1 MAKITDPDN
10 LYYASYTQGISIDPT
25 TANNGLPANML
36 IDYENK
42 RFALT
47 APRYGTIAAGLSSE
61 MVGYGATGGV
71 TGQALYSK
79 FKNIWKEDPVAIRFP
94 FPMEAITPESFEFI
108 NGWLP
113 DDTTVD
119 SANSSSFITRK
130 LIKDTGW
137 AERTTGGLIS
147 RRYFGTIT
155 LGANALGP
163 AGITTVYYNSVNP
176 GIQTSLIIDT
186 SGSIDTAFNTINF
199 NGTVGNGNTFSDAPY
214 FYTGDAVVYQ
224 TDGTGGEPVAGITTN
239 GIYYIRYYSDGTVPT
254 GVGHSFTLH
263 PTRQDALDGTNTVGL
278 TGSNT
283 GETITFTAAG
293 VPEELFFGITE
304 EGSFANEPIQFYATD
319 NDDGST
325 VLYNRDNFYE
335 IFVREEGKTY
345 SKQNI
350 GDIGVSQLNY
360 QAYRFPLSSATDIN
374 ITVVDGN
381 GSTTGIATA
390 AYAGI
395 GISFYQ
401 TPQSF
406 TVAGQPRNFNIV
418 INANQQPLR
427 TVYSKVQYLLR
438 QPIRVNSGI
447 GGTDINSLSGVGY
460 NNGNGAQN
468 EFDNSFRYGAVQ
480 RPLLEFVGDV
490 LQARLVDDIFDF
502 SGTGVDSD
510 NLGNLGVYISN
521 VAAADINNVKYYDNT
536 GTQREELFT
545 ATVNLTFNNNLFGD
559 SDGKFWVFYDS
570 PDTSSEVIPGLS
582 TAISLDAGSDGVT
595 PGIVGNSFDVGDG
608 VNHPFVTGQKV
619 VAIGQQSDPG
629 VGFAMTVSY
638 DPTSLGAGG
647 QGITSY
653 TYYLNVVKS
662 AGVEQLYS
670 DITESGTAPNVVGV
684 GATTTFRLHNSYSD
698 AVANNFAGIN
708 TIALTAQAAVGV
720 VTFRQID
727 VNFSENN
734 ATIVQTGDVAGTGV
748 GANAFMDGIDIPS
761 DGNVVFSFDYDS
773 NDQRNR
779 TPATDAAIRV
789 VAVGLQTGQYAF
801 AQADIARAKGQ
812 SVSVTGALERVYS
825 NPA

>member
-1 MAKITDPDN
+1 MAKIVDPDN
-10 LYYASYTQGISIDPT
+10 LFYSEYTSGTSIDPS
-25 TANNGLPANML
+25 TALNGGPANML

-47 APRYGTIAAGLSSE
+47 APRYGTVGTGISE

-71 TGQALYSK
+71 SGQALYSK

-119 SANSSSFITRK
+119 SGNSTAFITRK
-130 LIKDTGW
+130 LIKDAGW
-137 AERTTGGLIS
+137 AERTTGGNIA

-163 AGITTVYYNSVNP
+163 AGITTVYYNAVNP

-186 SGSIDTAFNTINF
+186 SGSIVTVDNAIVFD
-199 NGTVGNGNTFSDAPY
+199 GTVGNENTFSDAPY

-224 TDGTGGEPVAGITTN
+224 TDGTGGEPVTGITTN
-239 GIYYIRYYSDGTVPT
+239 GIYYIRYLPDGTVPT

-278 TGSNT
+278 TGSNA
-283 GETITFTAAG
+283 GETIRFTAAG
-293 VPEELFFGITE
+293 VPEEFFFGVTE

-319 NDDGST
+319 SDDGST

-350 GDIGVSQLNY
+350 GDIGVSALNY
-360 QAYRFPLSSATDIN
+360 QAYRFPLTSATDIN
-374 ITVVDGN
+374 ITIVDGD
-381 GSTTGIATA
+381 GTTTGIATA
-390 AYAGI
+390 DYAGI

-406 TVAGQPRNFNIV
+406 TVAGQSRNFNIV
-418 INANQQPLR
+418 INANQQPLQ

-447 GGTDINSLSGVGY
+447 AGTDINSLSGVGY
-460 NNGNGAQN
+460 NNGDGGQN

-480 RPLLEFVGDV
+480 QPLLEFVGDV

-502 SGTGVDSD
+502 SGTGVDSS

-521 VAAADINNVKYYDNT
+521 VAAADVNNVKYYDNT

-559 SDGKFWVFYDS
+559 GDGKFWVFYDT
-570 PDTSSEVIPGLS
+570 PDTSAEVIPGLS
-582 TAISLDAGSDGVT
+582 TAISLDTGSVGAT
-595 PGIVGNSFDVGDG
+595 PGIIGNNFDVGDG
-608 VNHPFVTGQKV
+608 INHPFVTGQKV
-619 VAIGQQSDPG
+619 VAIGQQENPG

-653 TYYLNVVKS
+653 TYYLNVVQS
-662 AGVEQLYS
+662 VGVAQTYPN
-670 DITESGTAPNVVGV
+670 ITESGTAPNVVGT
-684 GATTTFRLHNSYSD
+684 GLTTTFRLHNSYSD
-698 AVANNFAGIN
+698 AIANNYAGIN

-734 ATIVQTGDVAGTGV
+734 ATIVKTGDVSGTGV
-748 GANAFMDGIDIPS
+748 GANEFMDGIDIPS
-761 DGNVVFSFDYDS
+761 DGNVVFSYDYDA

-801 AQADIARAKGQ
+801 AQADVARAKGQ
-812 SVSVTGALERVYS
+812 AVSVTGALERVYS